1 MDKEKSC
8 GAVVFTRD
16 EDGQIRY
23 VLVQQRSGR
32 FCFPKGH
39 VEAGETEHQTALREI
54 WEETG
59 LRPRILPG
67 FQETETYE
75 VNKKPGVMKDVY
87 YFLAEYSGQHIDPPP
102 SDEIR
107 DVRLCSYEEALELL
121 PTESRK
127 NILIKAND
135 FLGETLLNTS
145 HQN

>member
-16 EDGQIRY
+16 DNGQIRY

-39 VEAGETEHQTALREI
+39 VEAGETEHQTAMREI

-59 LRPRILPG
+59 LQPRILPE
-67 FQETETYE
+67 FRETETYE
-75 VNKKPGVMKDVY
+75 VNKKPGVYKDVF
-87 YFLAEYSGQHIDPPP
+87 YFLAEYSGQRIDPPS

-107 DVRLCSYEEALELL
+107 DVILCPYEEALELL

-127 NILIKAND
+127 NILTKANA
-135 FLGETLLNTS
+135 FLCAL
-145 HQN
+145 

>member
-39 VEAGETEHQTALREI
+39 VETGETEHQTAMREI

-59 LRPRILPG
+59 LRPQILPE
-67 FQETETYE
+67 FRETETYE
-75 VNKKPGVMKDVY
+75 VQKKPGVLKDVF
-87 YFLAEYSGQHIDPPP
+87 YFLAEYSGQRIDPPP

-127 NILIKAND
+127 NILTKAND
-135 FLGETLLNTS
+135 FLRKTLINSS
-145 HQN
+145 HHN